1 MRLRATPKA
10 LALRLDGGE
19 SAEDIARLTLPEGLP
34 LEVEVAGPVPQEV
47 VEALLALGRPLTLV
61 PARSHK
67 GLSTLVVSKTLRAG
81 ERVEHPGTVV
91 VLGDVNPG
99 AEVVAGGD
107 VIVVGKLR
115 GLAHAGAGGDEERF
129 IFALSLGAKQ
139 LRIGPHLAQAPEGEA
154 GEGPELARVVE
165 GRIVVE
171 PWARRRSPPTPPR
184 SA

>member
-19 SAEDIARLTLPEGLP
+19 SPEDLARLTLPEGLP
-34 LEVEVAGPVPQEV
+34 LEVEVAGPVSQEV
-47 VEALLALGRPLTLV
+47 LQALLALGRPLTLV

-67 GLSTLVVSKTLRAG
+67 SLGTLVVGKTLRAG

-129 IFALSLGAKQ
+129 IFALSLAAKQ
-139 LRIGPHLAQAPEGEA
+139 LRIGPHLAQAPEGEEA
-154 GEGPELARVVE
+154 TGPELARVVE

-171 PWARRRSPPTPPR
+171 PWSRRRLPPTPPR